1 MARAAPTWT
10 PNQAGFRAKIKE
22 NCPSKELC
30 APKEA
35 AVSLSKVLTWAGVAF
50 LIWWV
55 IQEPTH
61 AAHLVHNI
69 GTLLTTAA
77 SGLSHFVSSI

>member
-1 MARAAPTWT
+1 
-10 PNQAGFRAKIKE
+10 
-22 NCPSKELC
+22 
-30 APKEA
+30 
-35 AVSLSKVLTWAGVAF
+35 VSLSKILTWAGVAF
-50 LIWWV
+50 LIWWI